1 MDLLKWI
8 EAQHYTKEEVS
19 KEAAKTLNI
28 FSKPLLNK
36 EDHERFMNLKDLQLS
51 KLKIIGMIKGDDDAH
66 AYLVIVT
73 KLGLERYW
81 KQIDL
86 PNKQRDI
93 YKLSCT
99 DKQLKSQQNK
109 YLKLLRKKLQD
120 YEIEVSEW
128 WQQRA
133 DEDEMLSSLKPKSK
147 KLNGT
152 KNER

>member
-51 KLKIIGMIKGDDDAH
+51 RLKTIGMIKDDEAGH

-73 KLGLERYW
+73 KINLDRYW
-81 KQIDL
+81 EQIDL
-86 PNKQRDI
+86 PNKERDI
-93 YKLSCT
+93 YKFGCT
-99 DKQLKSQQNK
+99 DKQLKYQQNK
-109 YLKLLRKKLQD
+109 YLKQLQKKLKD
-120 YEIEVSEW
+120 YENVIAEW

-133 DEDEMLSSLKPKSK
+133 DEDEMLSELKPKSR

-152 KNER
+152 KK